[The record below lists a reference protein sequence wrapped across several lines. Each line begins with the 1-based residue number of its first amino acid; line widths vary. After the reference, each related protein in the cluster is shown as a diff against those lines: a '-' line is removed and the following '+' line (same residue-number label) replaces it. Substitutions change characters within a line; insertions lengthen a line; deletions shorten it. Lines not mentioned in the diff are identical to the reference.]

1 MRFLNIS
8 GPGVARDEDY
18 CPNCHVLLDDR
29 ADYKACPLCKHE
41 TRRGGQQRRV
51 QVQQRRVQVQRP

>member
-18 CPNCHVLLDDR
+18 CPNCHMLLDDR

-51 QVQQRRVQVQRP
+51 QVQRP